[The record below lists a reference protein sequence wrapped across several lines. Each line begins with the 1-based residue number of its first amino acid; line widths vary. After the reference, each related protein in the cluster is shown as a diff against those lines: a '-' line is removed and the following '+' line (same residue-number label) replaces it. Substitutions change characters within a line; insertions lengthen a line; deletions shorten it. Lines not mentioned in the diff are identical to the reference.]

1 MAAAGWSSL
10 PGDLANLVA
19 DRLLATNDLDFYM
32 GFHAVC
38 HGWRASTADPRS
50 SPHGDPRFQPRQWVM
65 VDEGRHN
72 GDDDSR
78 LFVNVSTGR
87 FVRRDIRLAIRSHL
101 LVAAAGGWLVLA
113 ARRSP
118 QAVRLLNPFT
128 DSFIQF
134 AAPVPPELDLKVSA
148 HVIGSSPCSQPL
160 VPLYQDHRHRILG

>member
-1 MAAAGWSSL
+1 
-10 PGDLANLVA
+10 
-19 DRLLATNDLDFYM
+19 
-32 GFHAVC
+32 
-38 HGWRASTADPRS
+38 
-50 SPHGDPRFQPRQWVM
+50 M